1 MSFLKISSGVSSC
14 GGLSVSRCILP
25 FCGYCTI
32 SVRAVV
38 SVAAVVVTGLSLH
51 DTNPKH
57 TNPSKNDI
65 VIVVFRKT
73 ETNSE
78 HKSNIKVALI
88 KGCLSI
94 R

>member
-1 MSFLKISSGVSSC
+1 
-14 GGLSVSRCILP
+14 
-25 FCGYCTI
+25 
-32 SVRAVV
+32 
-38 SVAAVVVTGLSLH
+38 VVTGLSLH